1 MRRKKPKIK
10 MRKGVYILPNL
21 FTTGNLF
28 CGFWA
33 IISVFQEK
41 FFYAAIG
48 ILLASVFDVLDGKVA
63 RLSGGTS
70 KFGVQY
76 DSLADLLSFGIAPA
90 LLAFVWAL
98 RPYGRFGWLAAFLF
112 VVCGALRLARFNVQ
126 TSSGEVKYFK
136 GLPIPSAAMMIALT
150 ILLYL
155 RLIETGWVKDIV
167 ILVMIYVLAFLM
179 VSNIR
184 YFSFKELDLAKK
196 KPFRIFIFIVLSMSI
211 IVMEPIIVLFVFV
224 LFYVCSGPV
233 NMFLGWHKKKAL
245 KKIEPAP
252 EEEYMITSG

>member
-1 MRRKKPKIK
+1 

-41 FFYAAIG
+41 FFYAAIA
-48 ILLASVFDVLDGKVA
+48 ILLAAVFDILDGKVA
-63 RLSGGTS
+63 RLSGATS

-76 DSLADLLSFGIAPA
+76 DSLADLVSFGIAPA
-90 LLAFVWAL
+90 VLAFSWAL
-98 RPYGRFGWLAAFLF
+98 RPYGKFGWLAAFLF

-126 TSSGEVKYFK
+126 SSSGEVKYFK
-136 GLPIPSAAMMIALT
+136 GLPIPAAASMIALT

-179 VSNIR
+179 VSSIR
-184 YFSFKELDLAKK
+184 YFSFKELDLAKR
-196 KPFRIFIFIVLSMSI
+196 KPFSIFIFVILSMIVI
-211 IVMEPIIVLFVFV
+211 IMEPTIMLFLFV
-224 LFYVCSGPV
+224 LFYVISGPGLMV
-233 NMFLGWHKKKAL
+233 MAWHKKRAL
-245 KKIEPAP
+245 QRMEPVP
-252 EEEYMITSG
+252 EKEVEFHG

>member
-1 MRRKKPKIK
+1 MKKRKPRIK

-33 IISVFQEK
+33 IISVFQER
-41 FFYAAIG
+41 FFYAAIA
-48 ILLASVFDVLDGKVA
+48 ILLASVFDILDGKVA
-63 RLSGGTS
+63 RLSGATS
-70 KFGVQY
+70 KFGIQY
-76 DSLADLLSFGIAPA
+76 DSLADLVSFGIAPA
-90 LLAFVWAL
+90 LLAFSWAL

-136 GLPIPSAAMMIALT
+136 GLPIPVAASMIALT

-155 RLIETGWVKDIV
+155 RLIETGWVKDII
-167 ILVMIYVLAFLM
+167 ILIMIWVLAFLM

-184 YFSFKELDLAKK
+184 YFSFKEFNLAKR
-196 KPFRIFIFIVLSMSI
+196 KPFRIFLFVVLSMI
-211 IVMEPIIVLFVFV
+211 VIVMEPIIVLFCFV
-224 LFYVCSGPV
+224 LFYVFSGPV
-233 NMFLGWHKKKAL
+233 NILIAWQKKKAL
-245 KKIEPAP
+245 RKMEPVP
-252 EEEYMITSG
+252 EEDFLVRG

>member
-1 MRRKKPKIK
+1 MRR
-10 MRKGVYILPNL
+10 GVYILPNL

-41 FFYAAIG
+41 FYYAAVA
-48 ILLASVFDVLDGKVA
+48 ILLASVFDILDGKVA
-63 RLSGGTS
+63 RLSGATS

-76 DSLADLLSFGIAPA
+76 DSLADLISFGVAPA
-90 LLAFVWAL
+90 LLAFSWAL

-126 TSSGEVKYFK
+126 SSSGEVKYFK
-136 GLPIPSAAMMIALT
+136 GLPIPAAATMIALT

-167 ILVMIYVLAFLM
+167 ILIMIYVLAFLM

-184 YFSFKELDLAKK
+184 YFSFKELDLARR
-196 KPFRIFIFIVLSMSI
+196 KPFSFFIFIVLSMI
-211 IVMEPIIVLFVFV
+211 VIVMEPVIVLFVSILLYTF
-224 LFYVCSGPV
+224 SGPI
-233 NMFLGWHKKKAL
+233 NMIRSWYKKRVTRKLETPLEDEA
-245 KKIEPAP
+245 
-252 EEEYMITSG
+252 TVRG

>member
-1 MRRKKPKIK
+1 MKKRRQRIK
-10 MRKGVYILPNL
+10 MRRGIYILPNL

-33 IISVFQEK
+33 IISVFQEQY
-41 FFYAAIG
+41 FYAAVA
-48 ILLASVFDVLDGKVA
+48 ILLASVFDILDGKVA
-63 RLSGGTS
+63 RLSRASS

-76 DSLADLLSFGIAPA
+76 DSLADLISFGVAPA
-90 LLAFVWAL
+90 LLAFSWAL

-136 GLPIPSAAMMIALT
+136 GLPIPVAASMIALT

-155 RLIETGWVKDIV
+155 RLIETGWVKDII
-167 ILVMIYVLAFLM
+167 ILIMIWVLAFLM

-184 YFSFKELDLAKK
+184 YFSFKEFNLAKR
-196 KPFRIFIFIVLSMSI
+196 KPFRIFLFVVLSMI
-211 IVMEPIIVLFVFV
+211 VIVMEPIIVLFCFV
-224 LFYVCSGPV
+224 LFYVFSGPV
-233 NMFLGWHKKKAL
+233 NILIAWQKKKAL
-245 KKIEPAP
+245 RRMEPVP
-252 EEEYMITSG
+252 EEDLLIRG

>member
-1 MRRKKPKIK
+1 

-33 IISVFQEK
+33 VISVFHEK
-41 FFYAAIG
+41 FYYAAVA

-63 RLSGGTS
+63 RLSGATS

-76 DSLADLLSFGIAPA
+76 DSLADLISFGVAPA
-90 LLAFVWAL
+90 LLAFSWAL

-112 VVCGALRLARFNVQ
+112 VVCGALRLARFNVMSAAGD
-126 TSSGEVKYFK
+126 TKYFK
-136 GLPIPSAAMMIALT
+136 GLPIPAAATMIALT

-167 ILVMIYVLAFLM
+167 ILIMIYVLAFLM

-184 YFSFKELDLAKK
+184 YVSFKEFDLARR
-196 KPFRIFIFIVLSMSI
+196 KPFSLFIFIVLSMVV
-211 IVMEPIIVLFVFV
+211 IVMEPVIVLFGFI
-224 LFYVCSGPV
+224 LTYTLSGPIQ
-233 NMFLGWHKKKAL
+233 MTRAWYKKRALRKLGTQLEDEATVK
-245 KKIEPAP
+245 
-252 EEEYMITSG
+252 G